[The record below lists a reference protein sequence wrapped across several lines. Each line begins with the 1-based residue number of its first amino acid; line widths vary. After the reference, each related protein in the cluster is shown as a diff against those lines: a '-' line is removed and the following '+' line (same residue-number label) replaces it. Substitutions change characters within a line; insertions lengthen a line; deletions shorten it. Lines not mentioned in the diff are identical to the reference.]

1 MKEKVLNACLDSN
14 NIVVSIVNR
23 SLRCGSYDRKSVA
36 ARDQY
41 FLDVCRLVSVLWTAC
56 AETSRSACVDIVRK
70 IYRHIERRRIL

>member
-1 MKEKVLNACLDSN
+1 MKEKVLNNKKTNACLDSN

-41 FLDVCRLVSVLWTAC
+41 FFG
-56 AETSRSACVDIVRK
+56 CV
-70 IYRHIERRRIL
+70 